1 MPKPEDKTKTTDTQ
15 KPLRTLEELK
25 TDATGQLKKIL
36 AQGKTNKNFQS
47 NMDLIIKRYHT
58 NDSFLDNLASS
69 YGDLQWWVKLSMLA
83 SVVSIGACIGIAC
96 NLVIVLAVITF
107 VLYSAL
113 ALILEGHHS
122 SMLKKDKKLAEDIV
136 ELEASLAE
144 SVKHINEIEES
155 LESVLTSLC
164 EMNLQQAE
172 DIEVF
177 EAQISELEEHINKLT
192 EINGKLDSTKDVL
205 VDSTQQIGE
214 IFEKAK
220 VSLTELTDSLMR
232 NAEQLDSTDQELL
245 KGTTALLLDQ
255 DHLKQIS
262 ASFDENHSA
271 LSSMTED
278 LVGLLDTLKIQSA
291 ATEAFNEEAL
301 EKLSQSINKTLT
313 TTLDTDQVV
322 SQADSTVDDAVKLL
336 DEYKASKSKVDANGT
351 KIAADFK
358 ERAKTANAALERAA
372 SILASQNRPRPSGF
386 LESYAPLLL

>member
-36 AQGKTNKNFQS
+36 AQGKTIKNFQS

>member
-36 AQGKTNKNFQS
+36 AQGKTIKNFKS

>member
-1 MPKPEDKTKTTDTQ
+1 MTKPKDKTKTTDPQ

-36 AQGKTNKNFQS
+36 AQGKTIKNFKS

-58 NDSFLDNLASS
+58 NDSFIDNLASS
-69 YGDLQWWVKLSMLA
+69 YGDLQWWVKLGMLA

-96 NLVIVLAVITF
+96 NLVIVLAVVTF
-107 VLYSAL
+107 VLYSSL
-113 ALILEGHHS
+113 ALILESHHS
-122 SMLKKDKKLAEDIV
+122 AMLKRDKKLAEDIV
-136 ELEASLAE
+136 ELEESLAE
-144 SVKHINEIEES
+144 SVQHINEIEES

-177 EAQISELEEHINKLT
+177 ETQISELEEHINKLT

-232 NAEQLDSTDQELL
+232 NAEHLDSTDQELL

-336 DEYKASKSKVDANGT
+336 DEYKASKSKVGANGT

>member
-1 MPKPEDKTKTTDTQ
+1 
-15 KPLRTLEELK
+15 
-25 TDATGQLKKIL
+25 
-36 AQGKTNKNFQS
+36 
-47 NMDLIIKRYHT
+47 
-58 NDSFLDNLASS
+58 
-69 YGDLQWWVKLSMLA
+69 
-83 SVVSIGACIGIAC
+83 
-96 NLVIVLAVITF
+96 
-107 VLYSAL
+107 
-113 ALILEGHHS
+113 
-122 SMLKKDKKLAEDIV
+122 
-136 ELEASLAE
+136 
-144 SVKHINEIEES
+144 
-155 LESVLTSLC
+155 
-164 EMNLQQAE
+164 
-172 DIEVF
+172 
-177 EAQISELEEHINKLT
+177 
-192 EINGKLDSTKDVL
+192 
-205 VDSTQQIGE
+205 
-214 IFEKAK
+214 
-220 VSLTELTDSLMR
+220 MR

>member
-1 MPKPEDKTKTTDTQ
+1 MTKPKDKTKTTDPQ
-15 KPLRTLEELK
+15 NPLRTLEELK
-25 TDATGQLKKIL
+25 TDATSQLKKIL
-36 AQGKTNKNFQS
+36 AQGKTIKNFKS

-58 NDSFLDNLASS
+58 NDSFIDNLASS
-69 YGDLQWWVKLSMLA
+69 YGDLQWWVKLGMLA

-96 NLVIVLAVITF
+96 NLVIVLAVVTF
-107 VLYSAL
+107 VLYSSL
-113 ALILEGHHS
+113 ALILESHHS
-122 SMLKKDKKLAEDIV
+122 AMLKRDKKLAEDIV
-136 ELEASLAE
+136 ELEESLAE
-144 SVKHINEIEES
+144 SVQHINEIEES

-336 DEYKASKSKVDANGT
+336 DEYKASKSKVGANGT

-372 SILASQNRPRPSGF
+372 SILASQYRPRPSGF